1 MPSTSSTIHIQPKNL
16 CPFQTLSLWR
26 SATIL
31 FHKAKKGFARH
42 PAEMGSPEIKA
53 AFLSY
58 LAQEA
63 FISTSTQKH
72 AFKANFIKPQAT
84 LYHQKKEA
92 SAIL

>member
-1 MPSTSSTIHIQPKNL
+1 LLDAIHIKHYSYSTEKTSVHL
-16 CPFQTLSLWR
+16 AKR
-26 SATIL
+26 YIL

-42 PAEMGSPEIKA
+42 PAEMGSPEIL